1 MQQSAPVATNRLEFI
16 EGLKG
21 IGAMQVVILHY
32 ISAFFPPMA
41 RFDGTPHYAFEAWAA
56 TSPFFFLYNGFAAF
70 NLFFLMSGFVL
81 APSFARISSGWLN
94 QVAKRV
100 FRLFVPMAAAYLIA
114 VALLLIF
121 SHAKADAIAVTNS
134 GWLAGGE
141 NNPMTLASLSKDM
154 FLNSMILGYGERSWF
169 ASFSFMQPYLTTW
182 SQSVNG
188 PFWTLHIILWGSL
201 LVLFMT
207 WLRQKLPRA
216 LFWGATFGLFLITGT
231 GGFSM
236 FLIGYLLYD
245 FYQFTQK
252 QNARAIGIA
261 GLACLLVGIY
271 ILNVKDFPI
280 LQPLFNLQN
289 SIRQGPTLYNEWLNE
304 VGAILV
310 FAGALMFVPAQK
322 FLSLP
327 VFTWLGRISFSL
339 FLTHFPILFTIS
351 CTVFAATANLGYAT
365 AFLITAAVGITLSLL
380 LANIF
385 EKGVDVPA
393 IALTKRLFSPQPMTN
408 KTVST

>member
-1 MQQSAPVATNRLEFI
+1 MSQSAPAAANRLEFI

-21 IGAMQVVILHY
+21 IGAMQVVVLHY

-41 RFDGTPHYAFEAWAA
+41 RFDGAPHYAFETWAA
-56 TSPFFFLYNGFAAF
+56 TSPLFFLYNGFAAF

-81 APSFARISSGWLN
+81 APSFARISGGWLN
-94 QVAKRV
+94 QAARRL

-114 VALLLIF
+114 IFLLLAF
-121 SHAKADAIAVTNS
+121 PHAKADAIAATNS

-141 NNPMTLASLSKDM
+141 NNPMTLASLAKDM

-169 ASFSFMQPYLTTW
+169 ANFPFMQPYLTTW
-182 SQSVNG
+182 AQSING

-201 LVLFMT
+201 LLLLAT
-207 WLRQKLPRA
+207 WLRQRLPRA
-216 LFWGATFGLFLITGT
+216 PFWGAMFGLFLITGT

-236 FLIGYLLYD
+236 FLIGYALYD
-245 FYQFTQK
+245 LYQFIQK
-252 QNARAIGIA
+252 QDARAIGMI
-261 GLACLLVGIY
+261 GLVCLLAGIY
-271 ILNVKDFPI
+271 TINVKEFPVLHPI
-280 LQPLFNLQN
+280 FDLQN

-310 FAGALMFVPAQK
+310 FMGALMFAPAKK

-327 VFTWLGRISFSL
+327 GFTWLGRISFSL

-351 CTVFAATANLGYAT
+351 CALFAATASLGYAT
-365 AFLITAAVGITLSLL
+365 GFLITAAVGIALSLL

-385 EKGVDVPA
+385 EKWVDVPA
-393 IALTKRLFSPQPMTN
+393 IALTKRLFSPQVRN
-408 KTVST
+408 